1 MRKILFII
9 PILIL
14 LTACKPIKEIIE
26 VPVEVVKKE
35 YIHDTKTDSI
45 YVKDSIDRYIKGD
58 TVFIYKERTKFR
70 YINKTDTILKT
81 DTVPKILVKTTV
93 KEVKV
98 NYIKWYQKLL
108 MWMGG
113 IMSLILT
120 GYIIYKIKFK

>member
-14 LTACKPIKEIIE
+14 LAACKPIKEIVE
-26 VPVEVVKKE
+26 VPVEVIKKE
-35 YIHDTKTDSI
+35 YIHDTRTDSI
-45 YVKDSIDRYIKGD
+45 YIKDSVDRYIKGD

-70 YINKTDTILKT
+70 YINKTDTVLKT
-81 DTVPKILVKTTV
+81 DTVPKILVKKTV
-93 KEVKV
+93 KEVEV
-98 NYIKWYQKLL
+98 NHIKWYQKLL

-113 IMSLILT
+113 IMSLLLT